1 MCALLASVVGAAAPT
16 RTSPLVVAPNDVVF
30 VVNPDSNTV
39 ARLDFSGIAG
49 GTLTHEAK
57 VGGYPRT
64 VTLAGT
70 WVYTADEKGDSIT
83 RCDQAGPDEN
93 TCTHKSL
100 GVGCNPYG
108 VVATPLGDR
117 LVVSCQGTSEV
128 VVLSTDMTEQAR
140 VKLAYPK
147 ARAIAVSSDGLKA
160 YVTHFITEEPGTDGH
175 VSVVDLAN
183 KGVANVY
190 TVAADLETCETQN
203 SGQGV
208 LNQLSAIALIPDG
221 APGEVA
227 GQLWVGGEQENNV
240 SKGLFKRDPEAFAD
254 CKIVKKKGKKTAV
267 CTPKPATRL
276 FPLLTFKPFPADGPN
291 RDKYQAS
298 FHDIIRFGIVKLDAA
313 TGNHVGKLD
322 IDEAAIATDIE
333 FSADGTTA
341 FVVDQTFNSFHIFNT
356 KKGQG
361 SDVTTLFAGPGAF
374 GPGGADPSAGCI
386 PAALPSITSEVPYR
400 MAPQAGIVTIDG
412 HDPVDAQL
420 NAVDTGVDFDTA
432 AYHGSKISRMRA
444 VPDGIGTVPMGVRV
458 SPTGDRAYVY
468 NYLARNVVVVGTPT
482 PRGPDGKPENL
493 RCCRSGPTGCVP
505 EDAVACETDTD
516 CPVSQG
522 FCNHPGGN
530 ACTQDKDCGTEGPC
544 VRNANCVP
552 LVLQQPVSTITGK
565 CAGGAND
572 GAACKSSTDC
582 ASGVCNGIAG
592 DPMAPS
598 VLDGKILFT
607 TAARDASVPNGIGL
621 GSAAPLF
628 NAPQTT
634 CASGAKAGQPCLRQ
648 EDCGDKTQRLCSVGH
663 SLPGE
668 VVSVAHDASYVS
680 CTTCHADFGGQ
691 DGRTWDF
698 SQFGASLR
706 NTMDLRGR
714 ASFAPGTCGGGPNA
728 GATCTFD
735 AQCGDGFTCKADP
748 TTIPGNIKDSEAR
761 GRWFN
766 PMQSIHW
773 NGDRDEVEDFEFTF
787 RSLQGSGDCD
797 GVEDIPTACMGALV
811 QRDSS
816 MTNELPRTN
825 SAGKNDVEPD
835 LGAPNR
841 NLPGTNGSN
850 VGVRL
855 THVADFVYSLTDFV
869 KNPNQPNDATERGR
883 AIFSDPLIRCTECH
897 DGGKT
902 GQFFT
907 DKKPAGGFDGSQ
919 AARGDTNNP
928 FLRHDVGTG
937 NLFDDADPYQVGLQ
951 RQILQNA
958 NLPIPA
964 PRGSLSAYV
973 TPVLNDLWN
982 TAPYLHDGT
991 AHTLLD
997 VVRPCDADL
1006 DDCTRLGAG
1015 RAIHGTDT
1023 PHGKTDVLT
1032 PKQLNDLVAF
1042 QKVLTTSTE
1051 LGARNNV
1058 VKAGTM
1064 SITNAKLTFGKVK
1077 KGTRGPAS
1085 FKFVG
1090 TFGGAPVTANL
1101 AGGVALQLGTPGGG
1115 TMVLFERT
1123 IPMQAHGSRFV
1134 GETTDGGGKVK
1145 LSIRTKGDT
1154 SRFVLVGRDLD
1165 LAALDTGNPD
1175 VTVAFVVGEAQFVR
1189 NRTLAAK
1196 KSVYTLPK
1204 KKKQKA

>member
-1 MCALLASVVGAAAPT
+1 MCVLLASVAAAAPT
-16 RTSPLVVAPNDVVF
+16 RTSPLAVAPNDVVF

-39 ARLDFSGIAG
+39 ARLDFAGIAG
-49 GTLTHEAK
+49 VLTQEAAVGT
-57 VGGYPRT
+57 YPRT
-64 VTLAGT
+64 VTVAGT
-70 WVYTADEKGDSIT
+70 GVYTADEKSDGIT
-83 RCDQAGPDEN
+83 RCDQADLGN
-93 TCTHKSL
+93 CTAKSL

-108 VVATPLGDR
+108 VVATPAGDR

-140 VKLAYPK
+140 VKLAWPK
-147 ARAIAVSSDGLKA
+147 ARAIAVSSDGSKA

-175 VSVVDLAN
+175 VSVVDLGN
-183 KGVANVY
+183 KSVANVY

-240 SKGLFKRDPEAFAD
+240 SKGLFKRESQAF
-254 CKIVKKKGKKTAV
+254 CTVVKKKGKKKKVCVPNAGTA
-267 CTPKPATRL
+267 L
-276 FPLLTFKPFPADGPN
+276 FPLLTFKAFPEDGAN
-291 RDKYQAS
+291 RNRYQSS

-313 TGNHVGKLD
+313 TGNHVGKVD

-333 FSADGTTA
+333 FSPDGTAA

-374 GPGGADPSAGCI
+374 GPGGADPTAGCI
-386 PAALPSITSEVPYR
+386 PAALPSITSEAPFR
-400 MAPQAGIVTIDG
+400 LAPQAQIVTIDG
-412 HDPVDAQL
+412 YNPVDTGFIV
-420 NAVDTGVDFDTA
+420 VDTGVDFDTA
-432 AYHGSKISRMRA
+432 AYHGSAVSRMRP

-458 SPTGDRAYVY
+458 SPAGDRAYVY

-482 PRGPDGKPENL
+482 PLEPGGKPANL
-493 RCCRSGPTGCVP
+493 RCSANANVSCG
-505 EDAVACETDTD
+505 TDND
-516 CPVSQG
+516 CPAVQG
-522 FCNHPGGN
+522 FCNHPGG
-530 ACTQDKDCGTEGPC
+530 AVCTNDSDCGVDGPC
-544 VRNANCVP
+544 VRGNNCIP
-552 LVLQQPVSTITGK
+552 LILQHPVSTITGK

-572 GAACKSSTDC
+572 GAACRSVADC
-582 ASGVCNGIAG
+582 ASGICNGIAG
-592 DPMAPS
+592 DPMPAG

-621 GSAAPLF
+621 GQAAPLF
-628 NAPQTT
+628 NSPQTT
-634 CASGAKAGQPCLRQ
+634 CASGPNAGQPCLHQ
-648 EDCGDKTQRLCSVGH
+648 EDCGDKTLRLCSVGH

-714 ASFAPGTCGGGPNA
+714 ASFAPGTCSNNPST
-728 GATCTFD
+728 TCTFD
-735 AQCGDGFTCKADP
+735 AQCGDGATCKADP
-748 TTIPGNIKDSEAR
+748 TTIPGNIPPADR
-761 GRWFN
+761 NRWFN

-797 GVEDIPTACMGALV
+797 GLEDIPTACMGALV
-811 QRDSS
+811 QRDSA
-816 MTNELPRTN
+816 MTNELPRVN

-835 LGAPNR
+835 LGPPNR
-841 NLPGTNGSN
+841 NLLGTNGSN

-855 THVADFVYSLTDFV
+855 THMADFVYSLTDFV

-883 AIFSDPLIRCTECH
+883 TIFSDPVTRCTECH

-907 DKKPAGGFDGSQ
+907 DKRPAGGVDFDAGSP
-919 AARGDTNNP
+919 ARGDSNNP
-928 FLRHDVGTG
+928 FLRHDVGTA
-937 NLFDDADPYQVGLQ
+937 NIFDQSDPYKVGLD

-964 PRGSLSAYV
+964 PRGSLGFYV
-973 TPVLNDLWN
+973 TPVLVDLWN

-997 VVRPCDADL
+997 VVRPCDPEL
-1006 DDCTRLGAG
+1006 DDCMRLGAG
-1015 RAIHGTDT
+1015 RTIHGDNS
-1023 PHGKTDVLT
+1023 HGKTDVLT

-1042 QKVLTTSTE
+1042 QNVLTTSTQ
-1051 LGARNNV
+1051 LGPRNNV

-1064 SITNAKLTFGKVK
+1064 SLTNAKLTFGKVK

-1085 FKFVG
+1085 FKFTG
-1090 TFGGAPVTANL
+1090 TFGGAPVAPDL
-1101 AGGVALQLGTPGGG
+1101 GGGVALQLATPGGG
-1115 TMVLFERT
+1115 TMVLFERQ
-1123 IPMQAHGSRFV
+1123 IPMEAHGAGFKGKSS
-1134 GETTDGGGKVK
+1134 DGSVS
-1145 LSIRTKGDT
+1145 LSVRTKGGS
-1154 SRFVLVGRDLD
+1154 SRFVLVGKKLD
-1165 LAALDTGNPD
+1165 LTALDTGNPD
-1175 VTVAFVVGEAQFVR
+1175 VTIAFVVGEAQFVQ

-1196 KSVYTLPK
+1196 KSVYTLPPK
-1204 KKKQKA
+1204 KRKA